1 MFLNI
6 GLLYQFSI
14 LAWLDN
20 NETIF
25 QHEKTSKT
33 LFLDY
38 LPMTLGGVIEVKKI
52 DWRPRK
58 KVRNSGK
65 LCPEQSL

>member
-1 MFLNI
+1 MFLDI
-6 GLLYQFSI
+6 GLVYQFSI

-20 NETIF
+20 NWTIF
-25 QHEKTSKT
+25 LTWENLKNTVFG
-33 LFLDY
+33 LFTHDF
-38 LPMTLGGVIEVKKI
+38 GGVIEVKKI

-58 KVRNSGK
+58 KVRNLGK